1 MLPRD
6 IDTEPY
12 LRRFYP
18 KTDIMTFQRDMYSPD
33 KNMLH
38 LIAFDK
44 PDVEEVVSKSS
55 NMMYISAATVVTS
68 FLVGVVFF
76 KKLPLFNRIQS
87 KWGRF
92 FAKSFLFLTP
102 VYIVSGYN
110 IYQQNQELEK
120 SYRKY
125 FHQFVKYKCTG
136 NILDLSPNIKRKT
149 NLFLDSS

>member
-76 KKLPLFNRIQS
+76 NKLPLFSRIQS

-125 FHQFVKYKCTG
+125 FQQFVKYKCTG
-136 NILDLSPNIKRKT
+136 NILDLSPSIKRK
-149 NLFLDSS
+149 